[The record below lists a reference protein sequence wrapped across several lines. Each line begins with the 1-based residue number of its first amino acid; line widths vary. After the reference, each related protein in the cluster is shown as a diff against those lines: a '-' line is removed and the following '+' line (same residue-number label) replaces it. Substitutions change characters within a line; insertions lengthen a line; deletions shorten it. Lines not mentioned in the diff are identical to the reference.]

1 MCYISFLCFGWR
13 SSMPTK
19 VTELGA
25 RVTLPMVH
33 GSGKVD
39 SWQELGMVFSVA
51 PQADVGENKF
61 CY

>member
-1 MCYISFLCFGWR
+1 
-13 SSMPTK
+13 MPTK